1 LSQWNNRELGIPAVQ
16 TTLTQREN
24 PSWNPYHK
32 QEPNA
37 YDLYLKNQAFPNMY
51 GTLAQGH
58 GQAHQQG
65 PNQHFVREKEGEW
78 HSDLEQYSQMEAI
91 PRKEMARFAQTPHN
105 LHHTPQSVAQQKYR
119 IETHSKILPYVI
131 RDHSWN
137 FGNHDNT
144 NFEKYKSDAPHAYDA
159 DVDYELPNPTN
170 SPTEVPEPLEPC
182 TTAEEVEWANE
193 KAAAKTAGLPKPEEW
208 CKSAVEDDEEEED
221 DPEVD
226 NSADDAEREAAAA
239 AANGTAPIPTDPVAT
254 EDAPDAPAS
263 AEATAHKK
271 STAKAPKSGVKAAK
285 KHKSANAPKKE
296 VIVVKKT
303 SASDSPKA
311 I

>member
-1 LSQWNNRELGIPAVQ
+1 
-16 TTLTQREN
+16 
-24 PSWNPYHK
+24 
-32 QEPNA
+32 
-37 YDLYLKNQAFPNMY
+37 MY

-58 GQAHQQG
+58 GQAHHQG

-78 HSDLEQYSQMEAI
+78 HSDLEQYAQMEAI
-91 PRKEMARFAQTPHN
+91 PRNEMARFAQTPHN

-159 DVDYELPNPTN
+159 DVGYVLPNPTN

-208 CKSAVEDDEEEED
+208 CKSAVEDAED
-221 DPEVD
+221 PAVD
-226 NSADDAEREAAAA
+226 NSADDAEREIAAA
-239 AANGTAPIPTDPVAT
+239 AANGTAPLPTDPVAT
-254 EDAPDAPAS
+254 PDAPAG

-271 STAKAPKSGVKAAK
+271 ATANAPKSGVKAA
-285 KHKSANAPKKE
+285 SNQ
-296 VIVVKKT
+296 
-303 SASDSPKA
+303 
-311 I
+311 